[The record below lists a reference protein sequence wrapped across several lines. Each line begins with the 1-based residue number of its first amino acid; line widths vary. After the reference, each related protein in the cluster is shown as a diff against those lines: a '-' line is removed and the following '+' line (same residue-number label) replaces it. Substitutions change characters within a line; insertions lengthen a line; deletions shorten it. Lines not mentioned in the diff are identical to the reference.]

1 MATTGNAIDFGD
13 ATTGAYGETGGMSSA
28 TRFVTAAGHNGSAA
42 FANVDS
48 VEITTQGNGVDF
60 GEFAVNPNHS
70 QDRGMWS
77 TGHGGL

>member
-13 ATTGAYGETGGMSSA
+13 ATTGAYGKTGGMSSA

-48 VEITTQGNGVDF
+48 VEIATTGNGVDF
-60 GEFAVNPNHS
+60 GDLS
-70 QDRGMWS
+70 RGASNMGGQCS
-77 TGHGGL
+77 NGHGGL